1 MGLHVIPE
9 ASKFT
14 DDNGQGVVV
23 VECDR
28 ATDFNLAI
36 EELQGIA
43 ARNLAIKFA
52 TERGVGDA
60 RINGNIG
67 YPYPVNSQGR
77 SLETVKGTDDAPLPV
92 HHPLMQP
99 ARYRTDVPVT
109 RRLV

>member
-1 MGLHVIPE
+1 MGLKVVE
-9 ASKFT
+9 AASKFT
-14 DDNGQGVVV
+14 DDNGQGVIV

-28 ATDFNLAI
+28 ATDFNIAI

-43 ARNLAIKFA
+43 ARNLAIKYA
-52 TERGVGDA
+52 TEKGVGDA

-67 YPYPVNSQGR
+67 YPYPVNAKGV
-77 SLETVKGTDDAPLPV
+77 SLEQVKDENGNSLPPQ
-92 HHPLMQP
+92 HPLMQP

>member
-1 MGLHVIPE
+1 MSLHVIAA

-28 ATDFNLAI
+28 ASHFNLAI
-36 EELQGIA
+36 EELQGTP

-52 TERGVGDA
+52 AERGLGDP

-67 YPYPVNSQGR
+67 YPYAINSEGL
-77 SLETVKGTDDAPLPV
+77 SLELVKDGEGNPLPQT
-92 HHPLMQP
+92 HPRMQP
-99 ARYRTDVPVT
+99 ARYRVDVPVC

>member
-1 MGLHVIPE
+1 MGLKVIAE

-14 DDNGQGVVV
+14 DDNSSGVVV
-23 VECDR
+23 VESER
-28 ATDFNLAI
+28 NSEFNLAI
-36 EELQGIA
+36 EDLQGVG
-43 ARNLAIKFA
+43 ARNLAIKYA

-67 YPYPVNSQGR
+67 YPYPVNSQGK
-77 SLETVKGTDDAPLPV
+77 SLEAVKDENGNSLPPQ
-92 HHPLMQP
+92 HPLMQP

>member
-1 MGLHVIPE
+1 MGLKVIPE

-28 ATDFNLAI
+28 ASDFNLAI

-52 TERGVGDA
+52 VERGVGDA

-67 YPYPVNSQGR
+67 YPYPVNSKGV
-77 SLETVKGTDDAPLPV
+77 SLEMVKDENGNSLPPQ
-92 HHPLMQP
+92 HPLMQP